1 MVVYR
6 VAPHKHGARGGT
18 EAGSSDHAAAAAAAL
33 QPRAA
38 ARNLCGLVALGAA
51 GRAAAV
57 LDDARVGVWGLDG
70 AGSALTAA
78 LERELSSKAAAQVNG
93 VSLAPDASRVAVA
106 ARDRTVRV
114 YSTADGARQARARAP
129 ACPRAC
135 CAAPASR

>member
-18 EAGSSDHAAAAAAAL
+18 EAGSSDHAAAP
-33 QPRAA
+33 PRAA

-78 LERELSSKAAAQVNG
+78 LERELSSQAAAQVNAPPLPT
-93 VSLAPDASRVAVA
+93 VAPTHVPTVHSL
-106 ARDRTVRV
+106 
-114 YSTADGARQARARAP
+114 
-129 ACPRAC
+129 C
-135 CAAPASR
+135 